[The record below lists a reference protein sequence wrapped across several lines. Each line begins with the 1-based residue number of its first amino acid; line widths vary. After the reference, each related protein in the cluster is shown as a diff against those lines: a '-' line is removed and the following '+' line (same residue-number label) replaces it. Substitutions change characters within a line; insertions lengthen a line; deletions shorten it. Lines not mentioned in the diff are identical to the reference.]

1 MSRARIACAAAAVL
15 AGFVG
20 AFAVVK
26 LATPDDAPAS
36 AASIRVMP
44 SRSACD
50 VDRGAGVVAFRVTLR
65 NGSRQDRSAQLEP
78 WLRFSDGDRSAA
90 PVPALKVSL
99 LAIEVREY
107 SFAVPY
113 TPRLG
118 APTRCSVSLDAGG
131 ETAIPLQRAS

>member
-1 MSRARIACAAAAVL
+1 MSRARIACAAGAVL
-15 AGFVG
+15 AGLLG
-20 AFAVVK
+20 AFAVVRF
-26 LATPDDAPAS
+26 ATSGGAPAR

-44 SRSACD
+44 ARSECN
-50 VDRGAGVVAFRVTLR
+50 VDPSAGVVAFRVTLR
-65 NGSRQDRSAQLEP
+65 NGGKQDRSAQLEP
-78 WLRFSDGDRSAA
+78 WLRFSDGDRLAA

-113 TPRLG
+113 TSRLR

-131 ETAIPLQRAS
+131 ETAIPLERAS